1 MGVICGG
8 QQTAAAHTMTNEPI
22 RYSPDDEDAPLVPE
36 LSRETPTPRT
46 DGGRRVVATTARR
59 LADRPVDTTYA
70 ESRTRDTEELL
81 PLVPDL
87 TGRYA
92 D

>member
-1 MGVICGG
+1 
-8 QQTAAAHTMTNEPI
+8 MTNELT
-22 RYSPDDEDAPLVPE
+22 RYSPEDEDAPLVPE
-36 LSRETPTPRT
+36 LPRQTPIPRT
-46 DGGRRVVATTARR
+46 DGGRGPTTTARR
-59 LADRPVDTTYA
+59 LAERPVDTTYA
-70 ESRTRDTEELL
+70 EGRTRDTEELL